1 MQRGNRAYIIIYIN
15 AGSNPAVAYLVT
27 FGGYEAPFFI
37 CDIKGTYSN

>member
-1 MQRGNRAYIIIYIN
+1 MGYIIIYIN

-27 FGGYEAPFFI
+27 FGGCEAPFFI